1 MSDDASDLATGGLDL
16 IAQGINLTLEELK
29 ELGPIGAASAGRG
42 FEDIALTGLELGHG
56 GLTSAFGS
64 FCERWEWGVRTLVKE
79 GNDFA
84 QGVGLSAGTM
94 YETEQYVGGSFKV
107 LSNSLGGNPY
117 ATEDEVTGMSWD
129 ELAEN
134 HAFANPDYSEESFEK
149 AGDNIRQ
156 GYADAGRDAMTST
169 LLGPGAAQRAS
180 GMSDEQYEALLDE
193 GFGPSPE
200 ERAQGDARQR
210 AQQVRHVNDGE
221 KFIRHNGDYQI
232 PPPWGASLRCR

>member
-1 MSDDASDLATGGLDL
+1 MSDDQSDLATGGLNL

-42 FEDIALTGLELGHG
+42 FQEIALTGLELGHG
-56 GLTSAFGS
+56 GLTSAFDS
-64 FCERWEWGVRTLVKE
+64 FCERWEWGVRSLVAA

-84 QGVGLSAGTM
+84 QGVGLTAGTM

-117 ATEDEVTGMSWD
+117 ATEDEVTRMSWG
-129 ELAEN
+129 ELADN
-134 HAFANPDYSEESFEK
+134 HALANPDYSKESFDK
-149 AGDNIRQ
+149 AGENIEQ
-156 GYADAGRDAMTST
+156 GYKDAGRDVLTSDMF
-169 LLGPGAAQRAS
+169 GPDSAQRAA

-200 ERAQGDARQR
+200 ERARAD
-210 AQQVRHVNDGE
+210 AQQQTQRG
-221 KFIRHNGDYQI
+221 GDT
-232 PPPWGASLRCR
+232 G

>member
-56 GLTSAFGS
+56 GLTSTFNS
-64 FCERWEWGVRTLVKE
+64 FCERWEWGVRALFKE

-84 QGVGLSAGTM
+84 QGVGLTAGTM
-94 YETEQYVGGSFKV
+94 HETEQYVGGSFKV
-107 LSNSLGGNPY
+107 LANSVSGNPY
-117 ATEDEVTGMSWD
+117 ATEDEVTQMGWG

-134 HAFANPDYSEESFEK
+134 HALADPDYSKESFEK
-149 AGDNIRQ
+149 AGENIKQ
-156 GYADAGRDAMTST
+156 GYQDAGRDALTST
-169 LLGPGAAQRAS
+169 LLGPEASQRAA
-180 GMSDEQYEALLDE
+180 GMNDEQYEALLDE

-200 ERAQGDARQR
+200 ERAQAEAQQGTQQGGDA
-210 AQQVRHVNDGE
+210 G
-221 KFIRHNGDYQI
+221 
-232 PPPWGASLRCR
+232 

>member
-1 MSDDASDLATGGLDL
+1 MSDDGSDLRTGGLDL
-16 IAQGINLTLEELK
+16 IAQGITLTLEELK

-56 GLTSAFGS
+56 GLTSTFDS
-64 FCERWEWGVRTLVKE
+64 FCERWEWGVRALFKE

-107 LSNSLGGNPY
+107 LANSLGGNPY
-117 ATEDEVTGMSWD
+117 ATEDEVTQMSWG

-134 HAFANPDYSEESFEK
+134 HAFADPDYSEESFEE
-149 AGDNIRQ
+149 AGKNIKQ
-156 GYADAGRDAMTST
+156 GYQDAGRDALTST
-169 LLGPGAAQRAS
+169 LLGPGATQRAA
-180 GMSDEQYEALLDE
+180 GMNDEQYEALLDE

-200 ERAQGDARQR
+200 ERAQAEAQQGTQQGGDA
-210 AQQVRHVNDGE
+210 G
-221 KFIRHNGDYQI
+221 
-232 PPPWGASLRCR
+232 